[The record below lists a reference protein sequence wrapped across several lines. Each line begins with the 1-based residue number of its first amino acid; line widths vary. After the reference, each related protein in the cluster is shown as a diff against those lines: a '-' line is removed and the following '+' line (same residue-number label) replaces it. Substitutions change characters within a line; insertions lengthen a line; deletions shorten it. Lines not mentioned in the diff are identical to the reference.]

1 MPIKNKFFFVSD
13 EMCLYRATLDRAGL
27 KGALLKFPAFCY
39 AFTCNAT
46 KPEITCNV
54 KITCNATKP
63 EEKLKKYFSKVICA
77 FL

>member
-39 AFTCNAT
+39 AFQ
-46 KPEITCNV
+46 
-54 KITCNATKP
+54 ITCNATKP